1 MWTRRDL
8 KTRAKEVLKV
18 SYWPAFLVS
27 LIIGIA
33 GGSGSGSPS
42 FNWNSGSS
50 DFGSS
55 SDIFGSGDMTTFI
68 ILAIILSIIGFILLL
83 VMAFRI
89 FLGYPLEIGGRRYF
103 VQAQQDTVDLNH
115 LGFAFNKARYWD
127 IIKSMLWRAVFNF
140 LWYLLLIIPGIVKA
154 YAYSMVPYILADNP
168 NIGYK
173 RALQLSMQMTS
184 GHKFKI
190 FILSLSFI
198 GWLLLGVLALLIGVL
213 FVMPYINATFAEL
226 YLVLRQNALDM
237 GLCSKEELALE

>member
-8 KTRAKEVLKV
+8 KTRAKAVLRT
-18 SYWPAFLVS
+18 SYWKAFVIS

-33 GGSGSGSPS
+33 GGNGGPS
-42 FNWNSGSS
+42 FNWNTGSS

-55 SDIFGSGDMTTFI
+55 SDIFNSGDITAYI
-68 ILAIILSIIGFILLL
+68 ILAIVLSIIGFIVVLAL
-83 VMAFRI
+83 AFRI
-89 FLGYPLEIGGRRYF
+89 FLGYHLEIGGRKYF
-103 VQAQQDTVDLNH
+103 VQAQQDNVDMNYI
-115 LGFAFNKARYWD
+115 GVAFNRANYWD

-173 RALQLSMQMTS
+173 RALKLSMDMTY
-184 GHKFKI
+184 GHKFSI
-190 FILSLSFI
+190 FVLSLSFI
-198 GWLLLGVLALLIGVL
+198 GWILLGVLALFIGVL

-226 YLVLRQNALDM
+226 YLVLRQDALDR
-237 GLCSKEELALE
+237 GLCTKEELALS